1 MDERERDYINY
12 VLLELLKKII
22 IIPLP
27 LFFLSTNNKI
37 VKFIFFKFN
46 FFLNLMMMM
55 MIMMTNKIMA
65 RNFRIISDAD
75 EDDDNKRGKSNKGN
89 SFTMSLT
96 ITNDM

>member
-1 MDERERDYINY
+1 
-12 VLLELLKKII
+12 
-22 IIPLP
+22 
-27 LFFLSTNNKI
+27 
-37 VKFIFFKFN
+37 
-46 FFLNLMMMM
+46 MMMM